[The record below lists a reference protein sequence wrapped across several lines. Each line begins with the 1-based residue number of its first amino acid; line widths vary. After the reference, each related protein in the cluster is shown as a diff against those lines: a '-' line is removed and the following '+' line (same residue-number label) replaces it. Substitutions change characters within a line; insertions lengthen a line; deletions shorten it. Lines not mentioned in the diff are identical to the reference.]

1 MCGGGV
7 AGRRGAVVRGLWRWC
22 FEVCGGY
29 ECVGGEMRSETE
41 PSCKFLPKSAAAP
54 PPRQQWLWLAVGGWV
69 LRRTQAVDG
78 VAS

>member
-1 MCGGGV
+1 MCGASPV
-7 AGRRGAVVRGLWRWC
+7 VVGRSVVRVLWRWS

-69 LRRTQAVDG
+69 LRRTQAVNG